1 MYSNLE
7 LLALDAG
14 HLTAFNKMRDL
25 QASWLVEHTTKEEKL
40 PEKNYQVIDGIA
52 LFSITGAMV
61 AHRDWY
67 TEAFELPSYPD
78 IQDTLAEIKMDSTV
92 KAVLVKVDTP
102 GGSVSGI
109 SEVATA
115 WAELNKDKPVTVF
128 CPGALLSAGVW
139 LTAASSDITLSETA
153 VAGSVGIITNIRSHK
168 EMMVKEGID
177 HEVISSTPAKATGNP
192 YKDITKEDIERVDQQ
207 VETAYGLFKSQ
218 VSRDRPNVLDKAFNG
233 DCFFAKEALQLN
245 LITGIGNYNEVL
257 SKLIKKHSG
266 GNSMA
271 SKKVT
276 QKEFEIAVKAGTA
289 PDSMEVITVPA
300 SAEPKVPKPNAVT
313 ELERELETTKT
324 TLAETAAKLADAKSA
339 VAALSAK
346 NDRNTAETETDKKL
360 RVIAEDRIAEMRT
373 AFSLQ
378 PVNLSGMTAE
388 SVLAEY
394 QSLSKQYKASFPSG
408 GVYQTPEKDTTNA
421 EQDFTHVGF

>member
-1 MYSNLE
+1 MYDNLE

-25 QASWLVEHTTKEEKL
+25 QASWLVENPPEEKKL
-40 PEKNYQVIDGIA
+40 PEKNYQVVDGIA

-67 TEAFELPSYPD
+67 TEMLELPSYPD

-109 SEVATA
+109 SEVAA
-115 WAELNKDKPVTVF
+115 VWAELNKDKPITVF

-139 LTAASSDITLSETA
+139 MTAASSNITLSETA
-153 VAGSVGIITNIRSHK
+153 VAGSVGVITNIRSYK

-177 HEVISSTPAKATGNP
+177 NEVISSTPSKATGNP

-207 VETAYGLFKSQ
+207 IETAYGLFKSQ
-218 VSRDRPNVLDKAFNG
+218 VSGVRPNVLDKALNG

-257 SKLIKKHSG
+257 SDLIKKHSEG
-266 GNSMA
+266 DSMTT
-271 SKKVT
+271 KKVT
-276 QKEFEIAVKAGTA
+276 QKEFEIAVKAGAA

-300 SAEPKVPKPNAVT
+300 SAEAKVPKPNAVT
-313 ELERELETTKT
+313 ELEHELETTKN
-324 TLAETAAKLADAKSA
+324 TLVETSAKLADAESA
-339 VAALSAK
+339 VAELSAEI
-346 NDRNTAETETDKKL
+346 DSNTAEIETGRQL

-378 PVNLSGMTAE
+378 PVDLSGMTAE

-421 EQDFTHVGF
+421 EQDFAHVGF